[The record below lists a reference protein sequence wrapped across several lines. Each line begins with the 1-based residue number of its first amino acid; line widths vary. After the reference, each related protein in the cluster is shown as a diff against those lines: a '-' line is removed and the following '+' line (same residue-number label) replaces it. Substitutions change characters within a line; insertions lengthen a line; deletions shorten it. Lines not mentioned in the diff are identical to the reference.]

1 MKIYIAA
8 SSMHLHAVRLFQ
20 RSLKLNQADIEIL
33 DWTELVTLSEALSPS
48 QYCGEINANLVGQ
61 MFRFCEEACGRA
73 DLVVYF
79 GQSGQNVDRI
89 CPSQTL
95 GASGDV
101 SPRSEEDAIV
111 EVGLARAAGVPVLG
125 ILDSLKLPG
134 LMLHGAVSL
143 WARDISDACE
153 RITLLAHC
161 LRYNEIP
168 AECCASCPS
177 EKICVMAPAE
187 PDFAK

>member
-1 MKIYIAA
+1 M
-8 SSMHLHAVRLFQ
+8 
-20 RSLKLNQADIEIL
+20 
-33 DWTELVTLSEALSPS
+33 VTLPEALSRA
-48 QYCGEINANLVGQ
+48 QHHDEINADLADQV
-61 MFRFCEEACGRA
+61 FRFCEDACGRA

-79 GQSGQNVDRI
+79 GQSGQNAEEI

-95 GASGDV
+95 GASGGV
-101 SPRSEEDAIV
+101 SLRSEEDAIV

-125 ILDSLKLPG
+125 ILGPFKSPG

-143 WARDISDACE
+143 WVCDIADACE

-161 LRYNEIP
+161 LWCNEIP

-177 EKICVMAPAE
+177 EKLCVMAPAE
-187 PDFAK
+187 PGFEK